1 MTKRLTAADLRG
13 ELQDLKMQY
22 DGCEARIRRRA
33 ANLVKQFPDVQVG
46 KYPVIDRYVPIYAK
60 EYGNF
65 SDRTISDA
73 LHVIETIEKHLESLH
88 PHKQTAID
96 FSEICNCDGRDMPV
110 YEEDGKRWCPQ
121 CGYQVI

>member
-1 MTKRLTAADLRG
+1 MTMTKRLTAKDLRK
-13 ELQDLKMQY
+13 EFQDLKM
-22 DGCEARIRRRA
+22 DLSGCEARIRRRA

-88 PHKQTAID
+88 PFKQSKIE
-96 FSEICNCDGRDMPV
+96 F
-110 YEEDGKRWCPQ
+110 
-121 CGYQVI
+121 

>member
-1 MTKRLTAADLRG
+1 MAKRLTAADLRG
-13 ELQDLKMQY
+13 ELQDSKMQL

-46 KYPVIDRYVPIYAK
+46 KYPIIGGCVPVYAK

-65 SDRTISDA
+65 ADRTISDA

-88 PHKQTAID
+88 PHKQSKIE
-96 FSEICNCDGRDMPV
+96 F
-110 YEEDGKRWCPQ
+110 
-121 CGYQVI
+121 